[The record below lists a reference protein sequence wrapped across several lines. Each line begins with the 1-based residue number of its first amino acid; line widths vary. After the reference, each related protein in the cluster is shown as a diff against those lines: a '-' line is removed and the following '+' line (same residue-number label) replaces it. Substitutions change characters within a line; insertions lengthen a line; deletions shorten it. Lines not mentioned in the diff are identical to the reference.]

1 MSVVNSLYD
10 PLGLAAPVAVKGKL
24 LLRAMIAKPEPENW
38 DEPLPEEQRPAWEAW
53 CQALQAL
60 TLLRVPRCYTTTS
73 LKAVSRRELHTFCDA
88 SKEAIGAVSYLRTI
102 QCDGNMQVSFVLG
115 KAKLAPSYATNVPH
129 LELCAAVLGIETT
142 ELIIEELDLDLQA
155 VAFYSD
161 SRVVLG
167 YISNESRRFYV
178 YVSNRVER
186 IRKSSS
192 PEQWFYVPTQKNP
205 ADLATRSVQAQNLK
219 DSIWHSGPQ
228 FLYHHGS
235 SVNETISSDAS
246 LPTEDDPEV
255 RPLVKSL
262 ATRVLQNKS
271 LGTSRFSRF
280 SRWEA
285 LMNALARLISLVQL
299 HQQKT
304 SEEPG
309 AHKSQKTALV
319 HNLSKAKSL
328 IIQNVQYEAFKEEIH
343 CLRSSERL
351 PKSSPLLKLSPV
363 IDKEGFV
370 RVGGRLEQAGLS
382 YEERHPLI
390 LPSSHHVTTLLV
402 TYYHGRVQHQGRHF
416 TLGLIRS
423 SGFWIIG
430 GKRIVNSV
438 INSCIKCKKL
448 RGRQQIQK
456 MADLPVER
464 LTPAPP
470 FSYVG
475 LNVFGP
481 WTVSARRTRGGVANS
496 KRWAVLFT
504 CLTIR
509 AIHIELLE
517 SMDTSSFIN
526 ALRRFLALRG
536 PVVQLRSDCGTNFV
550 GAHNELQSCLKEMDE
565 GAIQSYLA
573 AEGCDWIFNPPHAS
587 HAGGVWERM
596 IGVTRRILD
605 SIFADLGPRHLTHEV
620 LSTLM
625 AEVTAIVNARP
636 LIPVPSDPDMPE
648 ILTPATLL
656 TQKSESLKAMPGN
669 FTQQELYSKQW
680 RQVQHLAN
688 VFWARWRREF
698 LPTLQPRRKWQQEV
712 KNLQEGDLVL
722 LCSKDLPRNCWPL
735 ARITRAHVSA
745 DGKVR
750 KVELVTAKDGPARTY
765 TRPVNEVI
773 LLRSE
778 RDFKKMET
786 SVG

>member
-1 MSVVNSLYD
+1 M
-10 PLGLAAPVAVKGKL
+10 KGKL

-115 KAKLAPSYATNVPH
+115 KAKLAPSHATTVPR
-129 LELCAAVLGIETT
+129 LELCAAVLGVEMT

-370 RVGGRLEQAGLS
+370 RVGG
-382 YEERHPLI
+382 
-390 LPSSHHVTTLLV
+390 
-402 TYYHGRVQHQGRHF
+402 
-416 TLGLIRS
+416 
-423 SGFWIIG
+423 
-430 GKRIVNSV
+430 
-438 INSCIKCKKL
+438 
-448 RGRQQIQK
+448 
-456 MADLPVER
+456 
-464 LTPAPP
+464 
-470 FSYVG
+470 
-475 LNVFGP
+475 
-481 WTVSARRTRGGVANS
+481 
-496 KRWAVLFT
+496 
-504 CLTIR
+504 
-509 AIHIELLE
+509 
-517 SMDTSSFIN
+517 
-526 ALRRFLALRG
+526 
-536 PVVQLRSDCGTNFV
+536 
-550 GAHNELQSCLKEMDE
+550 
-565 GAIQSYLA
+565 
-573 AEGCDWIFNPPHAS
+573 
-587 HAGGVWERM
+587 
-596 IGVTRRILD
+596 
-605 SIFADLGPRHLTHEV
+605 
-620 LSTLM
+620 
-625 AEVTAIVNARP
+625 
-636 LIPVPSDPDMPE
+636 
-648 ILTPATLL
+648 
-656 TQKSESLKAMPGN
+656 
-669 FTQQELYSKQW
+669 
-680 RQVQHLAN
+680 
-688 VFWARWRREF
+688 
-698 LPTLQPRRKWQQEV
+698 
-712 KNLQEGDLVL
+712 
-722 LCSKDLPRNCWPL
+722 
-735 ARITRAHVSA
+735 
-745 DGKVR
+745 
-750 KVELVTAKDGPARTY
+750 
-765 TRPVNEVI
+765 
-773 LLRSE
+773 
-778 RDFKKMET
+778 
-786 SVG
+786 